1 MSATRSE
8 VIDQQYGSH
17 VAYAIAVGWPRV
29 VQCHLKLVVARL
41 GRSDFHRNGATGKG
55 TDELLKTRP
64 IALDEINDEN
74 DTNANN
80 AHAHDERLSYFNRL
94 NPLRESIYQ
103 PANNG
108 VTKQS
113 LSKNRR

>member
-1 MSATRSE
+1 MPPEAGGGPTWPIRLPSKWS
-8 VIDQQYGSH
+8 YGERH
-17 VAYAIAVGWPRV
+17 RRA
-29 VQCHLKLVVARL
+29 LKV
-41 GRSDFHRNGATGKG
+41 K
-55 TDELLKTRP
+55 P